1 MRIRSP
7 SGWGLRKRAG
17 EAAAPLFPPTANR
30 RQAVLA
36 REPRIRV
43 DGQDANA
50 APTRFPVGTTAMNP
64 STAPAYPKAG
74 LSKCRFQPQ
83 VFTRLFH
90 VKHLFQPSLCCAKQT
105 SPGKIRQ
112 GRRPGNVSPC
122 IPPRSEWRKSI
133 EFGRTRLI
141 EPARCASL
149 ESSRFHDLRRCQS
162 KLASARAALFDTSE
176 FNLFSPFGAEECAH
190 RRRRGGGGGRVGGR
204 GPGGGRAGPGRARLT
219 RDRAPTR
226 RTGRTRG

>member
-105 SPGKIRQ
+105 SPGKI
-112 GRRPGNVSPC
+112 SPRA
-122 IPPRSEWRKSI
+122 PNGEKASNSE
-133 EFGRTRLI
+133 
-141 EPARCASL
+141 
-149 ESSRFHDLRRCQS
+149 
-162 KLASARAALFDTSE
+162 
-176 FNLFSPFGAEECAH
+176 
-190 RRRRGGGGGRVGGR
+190 GR
-204 GPGGGRAGPGRARLT
+204 GSSNPPGAPRWNPAASTTCGDAKASSPPHAQPSSILPNSTSFRHSERRNAPKDGRGREGRARLT
-219 RDRAPTR
+219 RDRAPAR

>member
-122 IPPRSEWRKSI
+122 IPPALRMAKKHRIRKD
-133 EFGRTRLI
+133 EAHRTRPVRLVGI
-141 EPARCASL
+141 QPLPRPAAMPKQAR
-149 ESSRFHDLRRCQS
+149 LRTRSPLRYFRIQP
-162 KLASARAALFDTSE
+162 LFAIRSGGMRPRT
-176 FNLFSPFGAEECAH
+176 AE
-190 RRRRGGGGGRVGGR
+190 GGREGGR
-204 GPGGGRAGPGRARLT
+204 EGG
-219 RDRAPTR
+219 
-226 RTGRTRG
+226 

>member
-7 SGWGLRKRAG
+7 SGWGLRKRVG
-17 EAAAPLFPPTANR
+17 EAAPPPCFPPTANR

-83 VFTRLFH
+83 VFARLFH

-162 KLASARAALFDTSE
+162 KHASHAQPSSMLPNSTSFRHSE
-176 FNLFSPFGAEECAH
+176 
-190 RRRRGGGGGRVGGR
+190 RRNAPKDGR
-204 GPGGGRAGPGRARLT
+204 GREGRARLT
-219 RDRAPTR
+219 RDRAPAR

>member
-176 FNLFSPFGAEECAH
+176 FNLFSPFGAEECAQG
-190 RRRRGGGGGRVGGR
+190 RPRAGGREGGR
-204 GPGGGRAGPGRARLT
+204 EGRARLT

>member
-176 FNLFSPFGAEECAH
+176 FNLFSPFGAEECAQG
-190 RRRRGGGGGRVGGR
+190 RPREGGRE
-204 GPGGGRAGPGRARLT
+204 GRARLT
-219 RDRAPTR
+219 RDRAPAR